1 MKQQSDK
8 IIDVAGV
15 GIGPFNLSVAALLE
29 PLRQLDVRFFER
41 EQEFQWHP
49 GLMFPEANIQ
59 VSFLKDLV
67 TPACPTSYYSF
78 LNFLFVT
85 KRLYRFINANYSR
98 VTRVEFNQYL
108 RWVCSLLPNL
118 EFGRPVDSISFD
130 GTSLVVDL
138 GNELVR
144 TKNVVLGSGLTP
156 KIPECARP
164 HLCST
169 VVPAIRFLKMNLET
183 AGRRVAVIGGG
194 QTGAEVVYHLLSE
207 QQNTPS
213 EVYWIS
219 RRSNFWPLDETP
231 FTNELFTPN
240 YSDYFFKLPPAE
252 KMVLLS
258 EQKLSS
264 DGIAPGLLESIYRRL
279 YELEFLNGHGRS
291 YGLFIG
297 HELIN
302 LSHAANAWALTLR
315 DAISGRHET
324 VNADIVI
331 LCTGA
336 EYRVSP
342 YLEPLSNRLI
352 WEHGGYR
359 TNEDFSIEWDGPKSL
374 KIYVQNAARHCRGV
388 ADPNLSL
395 MAWRSA
401 TIVNSVAGKRVYDI
415 NDNNSVFDLMPLEL
429 ASKSGGTYA

>member
-1 MKQQSDK
+1 MEKQTNK

-29 PLRQLDVRFFER
+29 PLRHLEARFFER
-41 EQEFQWHP
+41 EKEFQWHP
-49 GLMFPEANIQ
+49 GLMFREANIQ

-67 TPACPTSYYSF
+67 TTANPTSYYSF

-108 RWVCSLLPNL
+108 RWVCSMLPNL
-118 EFGRPVDSISFD
+118 EFGCPVDSVSFD

-144 TKNVVLGSGLTP
+144 TKNVVLASGLTP
-156 KIPECARP
+156 KVPDCARP
-164 HLCST
+164 HLCQT
-169 VVPAIRFLKMNLET
+169 VVPAIRYLKMNLQT

-194 QTGAEVVYHLLSE
+194 QTGAEVIYHLLSQE
-207 QQNTPS
+207 QNSPS
-213 EVYWIS
+213 QVYWIS

-240 YSDYFFKLPPAE
+240 YSNYFYKLPPAE
-252 KMVLLS
+252 KMVLLA

-264 DGIAPGLLESIYRRL
+264 DGIAPGLLEMIYRRL
-279 YELEFLNGHGRS
+279 YELDFLNGHGRS
-291 YGLFIG
+291 YNLYIS
-297 HELIN
+297 HELTN
-302 LSHAANAWALTLR
+302 MSQAANGWSLTVR
-315 DAISGRHET
+315 DAISDRRET
-324 VNADIVI
+324 INADIVV

-336 EYRVSP
+336 EYRISP
-342 YLEPLSNRLI
+342 YLEPLSDRLI
-352 WEHGGYR
+352 WEDGGFR

-401 TIVNSVAGKRVYDI
+401 TIINSLAGECVYDI
-415 NDNNSVFDLMPLEL
+415 NDNNSVFEWMSMEL

>member
-1 MKQQSDK
+1 MKHQSDK

-41 EQEFQWHP
+41 NQEFQWHP

-67 TPACPTSYYSF
+67 TTASPTSYYSF

-108 RWVCSLLPNL
+108 RWVCSLVPNL
-118 EFGRPVDSISFD
+118 EFGRPVDSVSFD
-130 GTSLVVDL
+130 GSSLVVDL
-138 GNELVR
+138 GDEIVR
-144 TKNVVLGSGLTP
+144 TRNVILASGLSP
-156 KIPECARP
+156 KIPDCARP
-164 HLCST
+164 HVCNT
-169 VVPAIRFLKMNLET
+169 VLPATRFLKSNLQT

-194 QTGAEVVYHLLSE
+194 QTGAEVVNHLLSD
-207 QQNTPS
+207 QKNPPS
-213 EVYWIS
+213 QVSWIS

-240 YSDYFFKLPPAE
+240 YSDYFFRLPPAE
-252 KMVLLS
+252 KMVLLA

-279 YELEFLNGHGRS
+279 YELDFLNGNGRS
-291 YGLFIG
+291 YSLHIG
-297 HELIN
+297 HELTN
-302 LSHAANAWALTLR
+302 VSPAGNGWALTIR
-315 DAISGRHET
+315 DAISNRHET
-324 VNADIVI
+324 INADIVV

-336 EYRVSP
+336 EYRISP
-342 YLEPLSNRLI
+342 YLEPLSDRLG
-352 WEHGGYR
+352 WENGGYR

-401 TIVNSVAGKRVYDI
+401 TIINSIVGEPIYEIHD
-415 NDNNSVFDLMPLEL
+415 NDSVFDWMPMEL
-429 ASKSGGTYA
+429 ASSGGTYA